1 MFDGGAPPLFLALPA
16 HSGGNL
22 QDDGDARRSSTW

>member
-1 MFDGGAPPLFLALPA
+1 MFDSGASPLFLALPA

-22 QDDGDARRSSTW
+22 QDAGDARRFSTW